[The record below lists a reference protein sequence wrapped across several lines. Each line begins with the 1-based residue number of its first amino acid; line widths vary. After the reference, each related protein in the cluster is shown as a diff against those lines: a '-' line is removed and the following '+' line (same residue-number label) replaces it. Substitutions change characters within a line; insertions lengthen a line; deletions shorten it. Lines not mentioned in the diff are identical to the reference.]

1 MNNQVKIFSGTNSRY
16 LAEAIAK
23 SFGIPLGDCSITK
36 FSDGE
41 FQPSFNE
48 SVRGCD
54 VFLIQSTFANSDN
67 LMELLLMIDAAKR
80 ASAHYIT
87 AVIPYFGMARQ
98 DRKDKPRVSIGSKVV
113 ADMLTVAGASRVI
126 TMDLHA
132 PQIQGF
138 FEVPVDHLDPSVI
151 FLPYM
156 RSLKIGKNL
165 IIASPD
171 MGSSARARVYAKA
184 LGCDMV
190 IVDKE
195 RRRANEIASMT
206 LIGEVSG
213 KDVLMV
219 DDIIDTGNTLAKA
232 AQLLIDKGANSVRA
246 MCTHPVLSGKAYENI
261 ESSVL
266 MELVVCDTIPLKR
279 NDSKIKVLSVAAL
292 FASAIH
298 NITEHG
304 SISSLF
310 DIKEA
315 EE

>member
-1 MNNQVKIFSGTNSRY
+1 
-16 LAEAIAK
+16 
-23 SFGIPLGDCSITK
+23 
-36 FSDGE
+36 
-41 FQPSFNE
+41 
-48 SVRGCD
+48 
-54 VFLIQSTFANSDN
+54 
-67 LMELLLMIDAAKR
+67 
-80 ASAHYIT
+80 
-87 AVIPYFGMARQ
+87 MARQ

-138 FEVPVDHLDPSVI
+138 FEVPVDHLDPAVI

-156 RSLKIGKNL
+156 RSLKMSSNNI

-171 MGSSARARVYAKA
+171 MGSSARARTYAKA

-206 LIGEVSG
+206 LIGDVTG
-213 KDVLMV
+213 KDVFMV

-232 AQLLIDKGANSVRA
+232 AQLLKDRGAISVRA

-266 MELVVCDTIPLKR
+266 DELVVCNTIPLAR
-279 NDSKIKVLSVAAL
+279 TDSKIKVLSVAQL
-292 FASAIH
+292 FADAIR

-310 DIKEA
+310 DMNK
-315 EE
+315 